1 MERINQKL
9 LRLVTHRG
17 WVEMEEIQKEK
28 CMHVFICMGA
38 IVDVSVHY
46 LKQYKYREHHFSQH

>member
-17 WVEMEEIQKEK
+17 WVETEEIQKEK

-46 LKQYKYREHHFSQH
+46 LKQYKV